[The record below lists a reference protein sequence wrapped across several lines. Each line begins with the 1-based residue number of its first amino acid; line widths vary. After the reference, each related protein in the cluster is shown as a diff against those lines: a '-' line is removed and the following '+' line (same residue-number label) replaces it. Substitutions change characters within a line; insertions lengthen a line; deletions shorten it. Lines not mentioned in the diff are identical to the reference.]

1 MMGHQE
7 EGRANSSAQKTT
19 GEETSEGGIYQSLAY
34 RNGNGDGRM

>member
-19 GEETSEGGIYQSLAY
+19 EGTSEGGIYQSLAY